1 MHIPSGHALFTPM
14 QKPGILSILSV
25 NISCEASAM
34 IFFALHFLRESVLRC
49 PAHFRIFCLTAY
61 QYDYATHW
69 RIVHLTCAAPRRNI
83 YAMPGLMC

>member
-34 IFFALHFLRESVLRC
+34 IFFALHFLRESVLRAL
-49 PAHFRIFCLTAY
+49 PIFEFSVLLRINMIT
-61 QYDYATHW
+61 QH
-69 RIVHLTCAAPRRNI
+69 I
-83 YAMPGLMC
+83 GE